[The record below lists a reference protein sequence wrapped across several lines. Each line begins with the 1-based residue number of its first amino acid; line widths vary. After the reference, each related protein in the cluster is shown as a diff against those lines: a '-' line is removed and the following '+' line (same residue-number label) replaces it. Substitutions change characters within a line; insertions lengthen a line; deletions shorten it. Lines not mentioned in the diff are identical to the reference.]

1 LGKPVQ
7 TGYLSQGFA
16 IKNQTSGREN
26 SHLGADF
33 SGFGAVFAS
42 RFVFFA
48 SMVFDS
54 KSSFRHDA
62 VCQRTKEGTMC
73 CRRASTG
80 RTASSGIAT
89 WQHQPLWERNMR
101 HWAFLGRLVTTAG
114 LIIVF
119 WVFGLVNVVIAQ
131 GEAATG
137 IQTSGTSTIQVT
149 PTKIRLSLTMEAEA
163 DDAKKAIK
171 LLQTHK
177 EKVRQSL
184 SELKAEDKSIQFS
197 STRLEQNDGFPP
209 NYPSPAIRARIM
221 QQANNRGV
229 DPEDLPVI
237 FIAKADLQVDWS
249 LPTADADAIALLV
262 SALKEQVIEKDLI
275 GKNIESDIADELRDK
290 VESLQQMAMQQGYYI
305 DSSASGGG
313 LTVALVGEVTA
324 EQRKAA
330 IKAAYDEAVSN
341 AQDIAAA
348 TGKSFKKVLSIRE
361 TESAPSLPVQTVQN
375 VYGQM
380 VQTSSSNK
388 PADRNVVTGTD
399 VDSLRKTITVT
410 VIHSIE

>member
-1 LGKPVQ
+1 
-7 TGYLSQGFA
+7 
-16 IKNQTSGREN
+16 
-26 SHLGADF
+26 
-33 SGFGAVFAS
+33 
-42 RFVFFA
+42 
-48 SMVFDS
+48 
-54 KSSFRHDA
+54 
-62 VCQRTKEGTMC
+62 
-73 CRRASTG
+73 
-80 RTASSGIAT
+80 
-89 WQHQPLWERNMR
+89 MR
-101 HWAFLGRLVTTAG
+101 YQAYCGRLITTAG
-114 LIIVF
+114 IGLVLCL
-119 WVFGLVNVVIAQ
+119 FGLVSVVQAQ
-131 GEAATG
+131 GEATTG
-137 IQTSGTSTIQVT
+137 IQTSGTSTIQVS

-171 LLQTHK
+171 LLQAHK

-184 SELKAEDKSIQFS
+184 AELKAEEKSIQFS

-209 NYPSPAIRARIM
+209 NYPSPAIRARIL

-229 DPEDLPVI
+229 DPEDMPVI
-237 FIAKADLQVDWS
+237 FVAKADLQVDWS
-249 LPTADADAIALLV
+249 LPTTDADAIALLV
-262 SALKEQVIEKDLI
+262 SALKEQAVEKDLI

-305 DSSASGGG
+305 DSSSNGGG
-313 LTVALVGEVTA
+313 LNVTLVGEVTA

-348 TGKSFKKVLSIRE
+348 TGKSFTKVLSIRE
-361 TESAPSLPVQTVQN
+361 TESAPSMPVQTVQN

-380 VQTSSSNK
+380 VQTSSSSK
-388 PADRNVVTGTD
+388 PTNRNVVIGTD